1 MTNLQLLA
9 EVRRFFPHA
18 RLWLVRRGAV
28 IVGLRGR
35 SRLSVSS
42 TADGLVWFASRE
54 RGREFVCA
62 MGETPAEALR
72 ALGFAERVP
81 AWRLPMWLQ
90 LKMLR
95 DGRNACPLQSTQR
108 PRKGVRFGKRRI
120 AELIE
125 EGERYRDFLE
135 TQMDAYYGSRRF

>member
-1 MTNLQLLA
+1 MNNRELLA

-18 RLWLVRRGAV
+18 RCAGKWRTRF
-28 IVGLRGR
+28 GLRGVGD
-35 SRLSVSS
+35 LMV
-42 TADGLVWFASRE
+42 APVIEGGW
-54 RGREFVCA
+54 CA
-62 MGETPAEALR
+62 LPLFDHRPACTTGATPAEALR

-108 PRKGVRFGKRRI
+108 RRKGARLGRRKRME
-120 AELIE
+120 ASH
-125 EGERYRDFLE
+125 
-135 TQMDAYYGSRRF
+135 ANHP

>member
-18 RLWLVRRGAV
+18 RTDGRDVPFAKDFGLGNRLRLYVYDQGWQQCVRAY
-28 IVGLRGR
+28 IEP
-35 SRLSVSS
+35 
-42 TADGLVWFASRE
+42 E
-54 RGREFVCA
+54 RGRVLRFSHGMSV
-62 MGETPAEALR
+62 AEALR

-108 PRKGVRFGKRRI
+108 PRKGARLGLRKRRE
-120 AELIE
+120 A
-125 EGERYRDFLE
+125 GH
-135 TQMDAYYGSRRF
+135 ANHP